1 MSIFSGA
8 EAQHNELWP
17 NIKSPALYVR
27 NGWRNLLDNLPI
39 YPVDF
44 VGNKVSVKGLGDLI
58 IASLAKSSFK
68 RWFKYTF
75 ALSDDTRAPF
85 IP

>member
-1 MSIFSGA
+1 MA
-8 EAQHNELWP
+8 ELAMLGSVNFTE
-17 NIKSPALYVR
+17 
-27 NGWRNLLDNLPI
+27 I

-44 VGNKVSVKGLGDLI
+44 VVNKVSVKGLGHLI

-75 ALSDDTRAPF
+75 ALSDDTRVPF